1 MSLLSLSCPFT
12 IIFTLPLLLLSPLQD
27 VFPSSSLSSSI
38 FLTLNL
44 FLRSQSFPGDFSLSF
59 KKRPPPIPLLTLE
72 EYDWMRVDGSML
84 GVEGL
89 HHPALWKW
97 FYSWECCEYG
107 RWRWNLQGVFNGHS
121 GLRPHSQ
128 SHSGVSFKALQEIDA
143 AKISFALHFHM
154 STFRRLQIQFWMWW
168 TVYGMN
174 SDFVFCL
181 MVIVAPEVAGLT
193 VAVITS
199 YPDACSPFSDVHSP
213 PSMSTGPSISL
224 SIVAVGQIGL
234 EAHHY
239 HPALS
244 LLILPA
250 GNYTGAVLLGG
261 TAACVARHWFG
272 FRPASKL

>member
-27 VFPSSSLSSSI
+27 VFPSSSLSSCI
-38 FLTLNL
+38 FLTLNS
-44 FLRSQSFPGDFSLSF
+44 FLRSQSFPGDFSLIF

-174 SDFVFCL
+174 SDRVFFFV
-181 MVIVAPEVAGLT
+181 
-193 VAVITS
+193 
-199 YPDACSPFSDVHSP
+199 
-213 PSMSTGPSISL
+213 
-224 SIVAVGQIGL
+224 
-234 EAHHY
+234 
-239 HPALS
+239 
-244 LLILPA
+244 
-250 GNYTGAVLLGG
+250 
-261 TAACVARHWFG
+261 
-272 FRPASKL
+272 